1 MMMMMMCIVHREQ
14 TKEGIVDGNV
24 TLEVGVWDGR
34 EIIGIY
40 MKLMELMNFVLK
52 CMIMV
57 MVMVIITWLDVAH
70 GYDDPY

>member
-40 MKLMELMNFVLK
+40 MKLMELMKFVLK
-52 CMIMV
+52 C